1 MAIKPTVIG
10 INNDFTEEAGSLVRQ
25 DSQVISQAFLD
36 DMKERRDN
44 SKRQAEKDYMHVAA
58 IPLIVVEKWQRE
70 GFDILHDRNISLSEI
85 VLKLKNENLDAF
97 LATEKSV

>member
-1 MAIKPTVIG
+1 MKMSQKRTVI
-10 INNDFTEEAGSLVRQ
+10 E
-25 DSQVISQAFLD
+25 SQCKSKNQKHPKAVKDRKAFLD

-44 SKRQAEKDYMHVAA
+44 SKRQVEKDYMHVAA